1 MESGHSTTKSLCGGQ
16 IRREEAD
23 SGLSRSN
30 STRPEEARSR
40 LLLVGYMPTTLCF
53 DLAGPGSFVS
63 RKMSLRGYVRRG

>member
-40 LLLVGYMPTTLCF
+40 LLLPTTLCF
-53 DLAGPGSFVS
+53 DLTGPGSFVS